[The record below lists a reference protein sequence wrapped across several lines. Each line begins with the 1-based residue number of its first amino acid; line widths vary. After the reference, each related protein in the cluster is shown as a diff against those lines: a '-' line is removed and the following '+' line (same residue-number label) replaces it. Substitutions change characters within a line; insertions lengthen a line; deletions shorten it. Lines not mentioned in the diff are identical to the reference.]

1 MKEITIVYKQNINP
15 YLFKYDNYPCLK
27 ELYQKN
33 AYFFF
38 KNLILA
44 RRFRF
49 S

>member
-15 YLFKYDNYPCLK
+15 YLFKYDNCPCLK

-33 AYFFF
+33 AYLFF
-38 KNLILA
+38 KNLILD
-44 RRFRF
+44 RHSRF